1 MYIAPPDEAARQ
13 DILRLE
19 TRRMPLAGD
28 VDLAELA
35 ALVTFVGNPSAR
47 TCSIEAPADLP
58 RAGLAR
64 FGRIGAPPQTRG
76 YSGAELAG
84 VCREAALLAMEV
96 DLNVAQVCE
105 WR

>member
-1 MYIAPPDEAARQ
+1 MSEI
-13 DILRLE
+13 RL
-19 TRRMPLAGD
+19 
-28 VDLAELA
+28 
-35 ALVTFVGNPSAR
+35 
-47 TCSIEAPADLP
+47 PA
-58 RAGLAR
+58 LAR
-64 FGRIGAPPQTRG
+64 SKRLLTCHALAWPALGGSGPPPQTRG

>member
-1 MYIAPPDEAARQ
+1 
-13 DILRLE
+13 
-19 TRRMPLAGD
+19 MPLAGD

-35 ALVTFVGNPSAR
+35 ALVTFVRNPSAR
-47 TCSIEAPADLP
+47 TCSIEAPAALP

-64 FGRIGAPPQTRG
+64 FGRIGPPPPQTRG